1 MPRRADRVRT
11 MARILLLL
19 MDGFDDEE
27 VRNLR
32 RALEAE
38 GQEVVLLG
46 PKRGERVTGQEGD
59 EIVCERDP
67 LQVNLNTCHM
77 VVVPGGPG
85 ADQLAESAQ
94 MVNMVYSMAHKGR
107 VVVAVGRGV
116 LTLPPADKEKSP
128 NPIATG
134 TKVLDGP
141 LLKGRVVTGD
151 PDVREQLEKAGAKWG
166 GGVLQADG
174 VLVTARSAKGADL
187 DRLMEELAPRFMM
200 AARPVVSR
208 IL

>member
-1 MPRRADRVRT
+1 
-11 MARILLLL
+11 MARVLLLL

-38 GQEVVLLG
+38 GQDVVLLG
-46 PKRGERVTGQEGD
+46 PKRGETVTGNNGD

-77 VVVPGGPG
+77 VIVPGGPG
-85 ADQLAESAQ
+85 ADEIADSPQ

-107 VVVAVGRGV
+107 EVIAVGRGV
-116 LTLPPADKEKSP
+116 RALPPADKEKSP
-128 NPIATG
+128 NPIPTG
-134 TKVLDGP
+134 TKVLDAP

-151 PDVREQLEKAGAKWG
+151 PETREELEKAGARWG

-174 VLVTARSAKGADL
+174 VLVTARSARGTDL
-187 DRLMEELAPRFMM
+187 DRLMEELAPRFVIS
-200 AARPVVSR
+200 ARPVVSR